1 MESDD
6 ILDQSQEN
14 QVDSIDIRDLLDV
27 ANAKV
32 FDDDH
37 DLISKTK
44 NFEKVASFFDLI
56 KSDTVAEPES
66 VESDFTNSTTQEE
79 DTGDDNDSA
88 DQEKGGMD
96 QEKAVSSDQHENQK
110 AEDLTEDSQEI
121 DEKSEENASVKN
133 MDVEE
138 TIEEHSENQE
148 EFEPINVLEQSNDT
162 AKKNDESAEDSEVS
176 SMENSEEYQRGYQD
190 AIKEFESTLLS
201 EKQSISDFG
210 KTLLSVRDDA
220 AVLIEELIKEKV
232 IEISSDFLGK
242 SISEIPEDFMKK
254 VKDVTGSILS
264 SSKEIIVEFNEI
276 DAAALKENLSFDELP
291 MRIRE
296 VTDLGRGEF
305 RMIVGKSRY
314 EQRISD

>member
-66 VESDFTNSTTQEE
+66 VESDFTNSTSQEE
-79 DTGDDNDSA
+79 DTGDDNDSV
-88 DQEKGGMD
+88 DQEKDGID

-121 DEKSEENASVKN
+121 DEKSEENSSVKN

-148 EFEPINVLEQSNDT
+148 EFEPINVIETSNDS
-162 AKKNDESAEDSEVS
+162 AKKNDESAEDSEAS

-232 IEISSDFLGK
+232 IEISSEFLGK
-242 SISEIPEDFMKK
+242 SISEMPEDFMKK
-254 VKDVTGSILS
+254 VKDVSGSILS

>member
-88 DQEKGGMD
+88 DQEKGGID

-291 MRIRE
+291 MKIRE

>member
-66 VESDFTNSTTQEE
+66 VESDFTNSTSQEE
-79 DTGDDNDSA
+79 DTGDDNDSV
-88 DQEKGGMD
+88 DQEKDGID

-121 DEKSEENASVKN
+121 DEKSEENSSVKN

-148 EFEPINVLEQSNDT
+148 EFEPINVIETSNDS
-162 AKKNDESAEDSEVS
+162 AKKNDESAEDSEAS

>member
-66 VESDFTNSTTQEE
+66 VESDFTNSTSQEE
-79 DTGDDNDSA
+79 DTGDDNDSV
-88 DQEKGGMD
+88 DQEKDGID

-121 DEKSEENASVKN
+121 DEKSEENSSVKN

-148 EFEPINVLEQSNDT
+148 EFEPINVIETSNDS
-162 AKKNDESAEDSEVS
+162 AKKNDESADDSEAS

-242 SISEIPEDFMKK
+242 SISEMPEDFMKK
-254 VKDVTGSILS
+254 VKDVSGSILS

-276 DAAALKENLSFDELP
+276 DAAALKENLSSDELP

>member
-66 VESDFTNSTTQEE
+66 VESDFTNSTSQEE
-79 DTGDDNDSA
+79 DTGDDNDSV
-88 DQEKGGMD
+88 DQEKDGID

-110 AEDLTEDSQEI
+110 AEDLTKDSQEI
-121 DEKSEENASVKN
+121 DEKSEENSSVKN

-138 TIEEHSENQE
+138 TIEEHSEIQE
-148 EFEPINVLEQSNDT
+148 EFEPINVIEKSNDS
-162 AKKNDESAEDSEVS
+162 AKKNDESAEDSEAS

-254 VKDVTGSILS
+254 VKDVAGSILS

>member
-88 DQEKGGMD
+88 DQEKGGID

-138 TIEEHSENQE
+138 TIVEHSENQE

>member
-79 DTGDDNDSA
+79 DTGDDNDSV
-88 DQEKGGMD
+88 DQEKDGID

-148 EFEPINVLEQSNDT
+148 EFEPINVIEKSNDS
-162 AKKNDESAEDSEVS
+162 AKKNDESAEDSEAS

-254 VKDVTGSILS
+254 VKDVAGSILS

>member
-66 VESDFTNSTTQEE
+66 VESDFTNSTSQEE
-79 DTGDDNDSA
+79 DTGDDNDSV
-88 DQEKGGMD
+88 DQEKDGID

-110 AEDLTEDSQEI
+110 AEDLTKDSQEI
-121 DEKSEENASVKN
+121 DEKSEENSSVKN

-148 EFEPINVLEQSNDT
+148 EFEPINVIETSNDS
-162 AKKNDESAEDSEVS
+162 AKKNDESADDSEAS

-242 SISEIPEDFMKK
+242 SISEMPEDFMKK
-254 VKDVTGSILS
+254 VKDVAGSILS

>member
-79 DTGDDNDSA
+79 DTGDDNDSV
-88 DQEKGGMD
+88 DQEKGGID

-232 IEISSDFLGK
+232 IEISNDFLGK

>member
-6 ILDQSQEN
+6 ILDQSQKN
-14 QVDSIDIRDLLDV
+14 QIDSIDIRDLLDV
-27 ANAKV
+27 ANSKV

-56 KSDTVAEPES
+56 KSESAEEPKS
-66 VESDFTNSTTQEE
+66 IESDLTNSTSNIEE
-79 DTGDDNDSA
+79 DDNGVENDDVDRETVISGD
-88 DQEKGGMD
+88 Q
-96 QEKAVSSDQHENQK
+96 QENQK
-110 AEDLTEDSQEI
+110 VEDLPEDSQEI
-121 DEKSEENASVKN
+121 DDKSEENASVKN
-133 MDVEE
+133 IDVEE

-162 AKKNDESAEDSEVS
+162 TKKNDESPEDSEVS
-176 SMENSEEYQRGYQD
+176 SVENSEEYQRGYQD

>member
-66 VESDFTNSTTQEE
+66 VESDFTNSTSQEK
-79 DTGDDNDSA
+79 DTGDDNDSV
-88 DQEKGGMD
+88 DQEKDGID

-110 AEDLTEDSQEI
+110 AEDLIEDSQEI
-121 DEKSEENASVKN
+121 DEKSEENSSVKN

-148 EFEPINVLEQSNDT
+148 EFEPINVRETSNDS
-162 AKKNDESAEDSEVS
+162 AKKNDESAEDSEAS

-190 AIKEFESTLLS
+190 AIKEFESTLSS

-242 SISEIPEDFMKK
+242 SISEMPEDFMKK
-254 VKDVTGSILS
+254 VKDVSGSILS

>member
-79 DTGDDNDSA
+79 DTGDDNDSV
-88 DQEKGGMD
+88 DQEKGGID

-110 AEDLTEDSQEI
+110 AEDLTEDSKEI

-148 EFEPINVLEQSNDT
+148 EFEPINVLEQSNDS
-162 AKKNDESAEDSEVS
+162 AKKNDESVEDNEVS

>member
-6 ILDQSQEN
+6 ILDQSQKN
-14 QVDSIDIRDLLDV
+14 QIDSIDIRDLLDV
-27 ANAKV
+27 ANSKV

-56 KSDTVAEPES
+56 KSESAEEPKS
-66 VESDFTNSTTQEE
+66 IESDLTNLTSNIEE
-79 DTGDDNDSA
+79 DDNGVENDDVDR
-88 DQEKGGMD
+88 ET
-96 QEKAVSSDQHENQK
+96 VISSDQQENQK
-110 AEDLTEDSQEI
+110 VEDLPEDSQEI
-121 DEKSEENASVKN
+121 DDKSEENALVKN
-133 MDVEE
+133 IDVEE

-162 AKKNDESAEDSEVS
+162 TKKNDESPEDSEVS
-176 SMENSEEYQRGYQD
+176 SVENSEEYQRGYQD

-276 DAAALKENLSFDELP
+276 DAAALKENLSLDELP
-291 MRIRE
+291 MKIRE

-314 EQRISD
+314 EQRIAD

>member
-79 DTGDDNDSA
+79 DTGDDNDSV
-88 DQEKGGMD
+88 DQEKGGID

-148 EFEPINVLEQSNDT
+148 EFEPINVLEQSNDN
-162 AKKNDESAEDSEVS
+162 AIKNDESAEDSEVS

>member
-14 QVDSIDIRDLLDV
+14 QVDSIDIRDLLDE

-37 DLISKTK
+37 DLISKSR
-44 NFEKVASFFDLI
+44 NFEKVASFFELI
-56 KSDTVAEPES
+56 KSDTVSEPES
-66 VESDFTNSTTQEE
+66 VESDLINSISTTQEE
-79 DTGDDNDSA
+79 DTGDDNDGV
-88 DQEKGGMD
+88 DQE
-96 QEKAVSSDQHENQK
+96 QAVSIDQNEIQK
-110 AEDLTEDSQEI
+110 AENLPEDSQET

-133 MDVEE
+133 MDVDEE
-138 TIEEHSENQE
+138 IEQHSENQE
-148 EFEPINVLEQSNDT
+148 EFESTNLLEQSIDT
-162 AKKNDESAEDSEVS
+162 VKKNEESSENNEVVSRED
-176 SMENSEEYQRGYQD
+176 SEEYQRGYQD

-220 AVLIEELIKEKV
+220 AILIEELIKEKV
-232 IEISSDFLGK
+232 IEISNDFLGK

-264 SSKEIIVEFNEI
+264 TSKEIIVEFNEI
-276 DAAALKENLSFDELP
+276 DAAALKENLSFDEFP
-291 MRIRE
+291 MKIRE

>member
-6 ILDQSQEN
+6 ILDQSQKN
-14 QVDSIDIRDLLDV
+14 QIDSIDIRDLLDV

-56 KSDTVAEPES
+56 KSES
-66 VESDFTNSTTQEE
+66 VEELESIESDLTNSTSNIEE
-79 DTGDDNDSA
+79 DDNGVENDDVDR
-88 DQEKGGMD
+88 ET
-96 QEKAVSSDQHENQK
+96 VISSDQQENQK
-110 AEDLTEDSQEI
+110 VEDLPEDSQEI
-121 DEKSEENASVKN
+121 DDKSEENASVKN
-133 MDVEE
+133 IDVEE

-162 AKKNDESAEDSEVS
+162 TKKNDESPEDSEVS
-176 SMENSEEYQRGYQD
+176 SVENSEEYQRGYQD

-232 IEISSDFLGK
+232 IEISNDFLGK

-291 MRIRE
+291 MKIRE

>member
-66 VESDFTNSTTQEE
+66 VESDFTNSTSQEK
-79 DTGDDNDSA
+79 DTGDDNDSV
-88 DQEKGGMD
+88 DQEKDGID

-110 AEDLTEDSQEI
+110 AEDLIEDSQEI
-121 DEKSEENASVKN
+121 DEKSEENASVEN

-148 EFEPINVLEQSNDT
+148 EFEPINVRETSNDS
-162 AKKNDESAEDSEVS
+162 AKKNDESAEDSEAS

-190 AIKEFESTLLS
+190 AIKEFESTLSS

-242 SISEIPEDFMKK
+242 SISEMPEDFMKK
-254 VKDVTGSILS
+254 VKDVSGSILS

>member
-66 VESDFTNSTTQEE
+66 VESDFTNSTSQEK
-79 DTGDDNDSA
+79 DTGDDNDSV
-88 DQEKGGMD
+88 DQEKDGID

-110 AEDLTEDSQEI
+110 AEDLTKDSQEI
-121 DEKSEENASVKN
+121 DEKSEENSSVKN

-148 EFEPINVLEQSNDT
+148 EFEPINVIETSNDS
-162 AKKNDESAEDSEVS
+162 AKKNDESADDSEAS

-242 SISEIPEDFMKK
+242 SISEMPEDFMKK
-254 VKDVTGSILS
+254 VKDVSGSILS

-276 DAAALKENLSFDELP
+276 DAAALKENLSSDELP

>member
-44 NFEKVASFFDLI
+44 NFEKVTSFFELI
-56 KSDTVAEPES
+56 KSDTVSEPES
-66 VESDFTNSTTQEE
+66 VESELTNSTSTTQEE
-79 DTGDDNDSA
+79 DTGDNND
-88 DQEKGGMD
+88 GVD

-110 AEDLTEDSQEI
+110 AEDLPEDSQEI
-121 DEKSEENASVKN
+121 DENSEENASVKN

-138 TIEEHSENQE
+138 TIEEHSETQE

-264 SSKEIIVEFNEI
+264 TSKEIIVEFNEI
-276 DAAALKENLSFDELP
+276 DAAALKENLSFDEFP
-291 MRIRE
+291 MKIRE

>member
-66 VESDFTNSTTQEE
+66 VESDFTNSTSQEK
-79 DTGDDNDSA
+79 DTGDDNDSV
-88 DQEKGGMD
+88 DQEKDGID

-110 AEDLTEDSQEI
+110 AEDLIEDSQEI
-121 DEKSEENASVKN
+121 DEKSEENSSVKN

-148 EFEPINVLEQSNDT
+148 EFEPINVIETSNDS
-162 AKKNDESAEDSEVS
+162 AKKNDESADDSEAS

-242 SISEIPEDFMKK
+242 SISEMPEDFMKK
-254 VKDVTGSILS
+254 VKDVSGSILS

>member
-88 DQEKGGMD
+88 DQEKGGID

-138 TIEEHSENQE
+138 TIVEHSENQE

-162 AKKNDESAEDSEVS
+162 AKKNDESVEDSEVS

>member
-79 DTGDDNDSA
+79 DTGDDNDSV
-88 DQEKGGMD
+88 DQEKDGID
-96 QEKAVSSDQHENQK
+96 QEKAVSSDYNENQK
-110 AEDLTEDSQEI
+110 AEDLPEDSQET
-121 DEKSEENASVKN
+121 DEKSEEIASVKN
-133 MDVEE
+133 MDIEE

-148 EFEPINVLEQSNDT
+148 EFEPTNVFEQSTDT
-162 AKKNDESAEDSEVS
+162 TTKNDESLENSEIS
-176 SMENSEEYQRGYQD
+176 SIENSEEYQRGYQD

-254 VKDVTGSILS
+254 VKDVTSSILS

-291 MRIRE
+291 MKIRE

>member
-66 VESDFTNSTTQEE
+66 VESDFTNSTSQEE
-79 DTGDDNDSA
+79 DTGDDNDSV
-88 DQEKGGMD
+88 DQEKDGID

-121 DEKSEENASVKN
+121 DEKSEENSSVKN

-148 EFEPINVLEQSNDT
+148 EFEPINVIETSNNP
-162 AKKNDESAEDSEVS
+162 AKKMMKA
-176 SMENSEEYQRGYQD
+176 QTI
-190 AIKEFESTLLS
+190 AKLLPWRIL
-201 EKQSISDFG
+201 KNIN
-210 KTLLSVRDDA
+210 V
-220 AVLIEELIKEKV
+220 
-232 IEISSDFLGK
+232 
-242 SISEIPEDFMKK
+242 
-254 VKDVTGSILS
+254 VT
-264 SSKEIIVEFNEI
+264 K
-276 DAAALKENLSFDELP
+276 
-291 MRIRE
+291 MR
-296 VTDLGRGEF
+296 
-305 RMIVGKSRY
+305 
-314 EQRISD
+314 

>member
-79 DTGDDNDSA
+79 DTGDDNDSV
-88 DQEKGGMD
+88 DQEKGGIH

-162 AKKNDESAEDSEVS
+162 AKKNEESAEDSEVS

-220 AVLIEELIKEKV
+220 AVLIEELIKEFKH
-232 IEISSDFLGK
+232 
-242 SISEIPEDFMKK
+242 
-254 VKDVTGSILS
+254 
-264 SSKEIIVEFNEI
+264 
-276 DAAALKENLSFDELP
+276 DE
-291 MRIRE
+291 E
-296 VTDLGRGEF
+296 
-305 RMIVGKSRY
+305 
-314 EQRISD
+314 

>member
-56 KSDTVAEPES
+56 KSDTVAEPEI
-66 VESDFTNSTTQEE
+66 VESDFTNSTSQEE
-79 DTGDDNDSA
+79 DTGDDNDNF
-88 DQEKGGMD
+88 DQEKDGID
-96 QEKAVSSDQHENQK
+96 QDKAVSSDQHENQK

-121 DEKSEENASVKN
+121 DEKSEENSSVKN

-148 EFEPINVLEQSNDT
+148 EFEPINVIEKSNDS
-162 AKKNDESAEDSEVS
+162 AKKNDESAEDSEAS

-210 KTLLSVRDDA
+210 KTLLSVRGDA

-254 VKDVTGSILS
+254 VKDVAGSILS

>member
-66 VESDFTNSTTQEE
+66 VESDFTNSTSQEK
-79 DTGDDNDSA
+79 DTGDDNDSV
-88 DQEKGGMD
+88 DQEKDGID

-110 AEDLTEDSQEI
+110 AEDLIEDSQEI
-121 DEKSEENASVKN
+121 DEKSEENSSVKN

-148 EFEPINVLEQSNDT
+148 EFEPINVRETSNDS
-162 AKKNDESAEDSEVS
+162 AKKNDESAEDSEAS

-190 AIKEFESTLLS
+190 AIKEFESTLSS

-242 SISEIPEDFMKK
+242 SISEMPEDFMKK
-254 VKDVTGSILS
+254 VKDVSGSILS

-276 DAAALKENLSFDELP
+276 DAAALKENLSFNELP

>member
-6 ILDQSQEN
+6 ILDQSQKN
-14 QVDSIDIRDLLDV
+14 QIDSIDIRDLLDV

-56 KSDTVAEPES
+56 KSESAEEPKS
-66 VESDFTNSTTQEE
+66 IESDLTNSTSNIEE
-79 DTGDDNDSA
+79 DDNGVENDDVDR
-88 DQEKGGMD
+88 ET
-96 QEKAVSSDQHENQK
+96 VISSDQQENQK
-110 AEDLTEDSQEI
+110 VEDLPEDSQEI
-121 DEKSEENASVKN
+121 DDKSEENALVKN
-133 MDVEE
+133 IDVEE

-162 AKKNDESAEDSEVS
+162 TKKNDESPEDSEVS
-176 SMENSEEYQRGYQD
+176 SVENSEEYQRGYQD

-242 SISEIPEDFMKK
+242 SISEIPEDFMNK
-254 VKDVTGSILS
+254 VKNVTGSILS

>member
-6 ILDQSQEN
+6 ILDQSQKN
-14 QVDSIDIRDLLDV
+14 QIDSIDIRDLLDV
-27 ANAKV
+27 ANSKV

-56 KSDTVAEPES
+56 KSESAEEPKS
-66 VESDFTNSTTQEE
+66 IESDLTNLTSNIEE
-79 DTGDDNDSA
+79 DDNGVENDDVDR
-88 DQEKGGMD
+88 ET
-96 QEKAVSSDQHENQK
+96 VISSDQQENQK
-110 AEDLTEDSQEI
+110 VEDLPEDSQEI
-121 DEKSEENASVKN
+121 DDKSEENALVKN
-133 MDVEE
+133 IDVEE

-162 AKKNDESAEDSEVS
+162 TKKNDESPEDSEVS
-176 SMENSEEYQRGYQD
+176 SVENSEEYQRGYQD

-242 SISEIPEDFMKK
+242 SISEIPEDFMNK
-254 VKDVTGSILS
+254 VKNVTGSILS

-276 DAAALKENLSFDELP
+276 DAAALKENLSLDELP
-291 MRIRE
+291 MKIRE

-314 EQRISD
+314 EQRIAD

>member
-88 DQEKGGMD
+88 DQEKGGID

-121 DEKSEENASVKN
+121 YEKSEENASVKN

-138 TIEEHSENQE
+138 TIVEHSENQE

>member
-79 DTGDDNDSA
+79 DTGDDNDRA
-88 DQEKGGMD
+88 DQEKGGID

-148 EFEPINVLEQSNDT
+148 EFEPINVLEQSNDS

>member
-56 KSDTVAEPES
+56 KSESAEEPKS
-66 VESDFTNSTTQEE
+66 IESDLTNSTSNIEE
-79 DTGDDNDSA
+79 DDNGVENDDVDR
-88 DQEKGGMD
+88 ET
-96 QEKAVSSDQHENQK
+96 VISSDQQENQK
-110 AEDLTEDSQEI
+110 VEDLPEDSQEI
-121 DEKSEENASVKN
+121 DDKSEENASLKN
-133 MDVEE
+133 IDVEE

-276 DAAALKENLSFDELP
+276 DAAALKENLSLDELP
-291 MRIRE
+291 MKIRE

-314 EQRISD
+314 EQRIAD

>member
-79 DTGDDNDSA
+79 DTGDDNDSV
-88 DQEKGGMD
+88 DQEKGGID

-138 TIEEHSENQE
+138 TIVEHSENQE

-276 DAAALKENLSFDELP
+276 DAAALKENISFDELP
-291 MRIRE
+291 MKIRE

>member
-66 VESDFTNSTTQEE
+66 VESDFTNSTSQEE
-79 DTGDDNDSA
+79 DTGDDNDSV
-88 DQEKGGMD
+88 DQEKDGID

-110 AEDLTEDSQEI
+110 AEDLTKDSQEI
-121 DEKSEENASVKN
+121 DEKSEENSSVKN

-148 EFEPINVLEQSNDT
+148 EFEPINVIEKSNDS
-162 AKKNDESAEDSEVS
+162 AKKNDESAGDSEAS